1 MEHGNLALQYLLSG
15 ITKGSIYA
23 VVAIGFNLIYS
34 ATGIINFAQGE
45 FVMLGGM
52 VAVTLALYVP
62 LPVAVVGAV
71 AIVALVGC
79 LLELLLFRR
88 LQRHSVL
95 HLIIITIGLSI
106 VIQEVALHIW
116 DEKVRSLPYFTGN
129 EISSVR
135 FLGAA
140 ISPQVLWVLGTVAL
154 VVLGLHIF
162 LRYTLRG
169 RAMRACSSN
178 PDAAMLAGINIP
190 NMRTLSFGL
199 SAALGALAGCVISP
213 MTMTH
218 YEMGGPLAIKGFAA
232 AILGGLGNPMA
243 AVAGGLIVGVLEAVS
258 VSRLPAVYSDVAAFA
273 ILLLV
278 LFVRPHGLFGSPERG
293 QCEGTLSR
301 SSNEPLRD
309 SPVRALPGRGGG
321 RAIRHARDSDGVL
334 SDAAYHG
341 RLLRHRGHGPLP
353 ADGLCGPGVA
363 GARRVLCHRRIHL
376 RRPDHPRLLRVQG
389 CRLGRLAATARICSS
404 RSRTCMATQR

>member
-1 MEHGNLALQYLLSG
+1 MEHGSLALQYLLSG

-52 VAVTLALYVP
+52 VAVTLAHYVP
-62 LPVAVVGAV
+62 LPVAVAGAV
-71 AIVALVGC
+71 VIVALVGC

-106 VIQEVALHIW
+106 VIQEAALHIW

-129 EISSVR
+129 EVSSVR

-154 VVLGLHIF
+154 VVLALHVF
-162 LRYTLRG
+162 LRYTLQG

-178 PDAAMLAGINIP
+178 PDAAMLSGINIP

-243 AVAGGLIVGVLEAVS
+243 AVAGGLLVGVIESAS
-258 VSRLPAVYSDVAAFA
+258 VSRLPAVYNDVAAFA

-278 LFVRPHGLFGSPERG
+278 LFVRPHGLFGSPSAE
-293 QCEGTLSR
+293 S
-301 SSNEPLRD
+301 
-309 SPVRALPGRGGG
+309 VRE
-321 RAIRHARDSDGVL
+321 H
-334 SDAAYHG
+334 
-341 RLLRHRGHGPLP
+341 
-353 ADGLCGPGVA
+353 
-363 GARRVLCHRRIHL
+363 
-376 RRPDHPRLLRVQG
+376 
-389 CRLGRLAATARICSS
+389 
-404 RSRTCMATQR
+404 

>member
-1 MEHGNLALQYLLSG
+1 MDHGPQALQYLLSG

-62 LPVAVVGAV
+62 LPVAVAGAV
-71 AIVALVGC
+71 GIVALVGC
-79 LLELLLFRR
+79 LLELALFRR

-106 VIQEVALHIW
+106 VIQEAALHLW
-116 DEKVRSLPYFTGN
+116 DEKVRSLSYFTGN
-129 EISSVR
+129 EVSSVR

-140 ISPQVLWVLGTVAL
+140 ISPQSLWVLGTVAL
-154 VVLGLHIF
+154 VVLGLHVF

-178 PDAAMLAGINIP
+178 PDAAMLAGVNIL

-243 AVAGGLIVGVLEAVS
+243 AVAGGLLVGVLEAVS
-258 VSRLPAVYSDVAAFA
+258 VSCLPAVYNDVSAFA

-278 LFVRPHGLFGSPERG
+278 LFVRPHGLFGAPCAES
-293 QCEGTLSR
+293 
-301 SSNEPLRD
+301 
-309 SPVRALPGRGGG
+309 VRE
-321 RAIRHARDSDGVL
+321 H
-334 SDAAYHG
+334 
-341 RLLRHRGHGPLP
+341 
-353 ADGLCGPGVA
+353 
-363 GARRVLCHRRIHL
+363 
-376 RRPDHPRLLRVQG
+376 
-389 CRLGRLAATARICSS
+389 
-404 RSRTCMATQR
+404 

>member
-1 MEHGNLALQYLLSG
+1 MEHGSLALQYLLSG

-62 LPVAVVGAV
+62 LPVAVTGAV
-71 AIVALVGC
+71 VIVALVGC
-79 LLELLLFRR
+79 GLELTLFRR

-95 HLIIITIGLSI
+95 HLIIITMGLSI
-106 VIQEVALHIW
+106 VIQEAALHIW

-129 EISSVR
+129 EVSSIR

-140 ISPQVLWVLGTVAL
+140 ISPQVLWVLGSVAL
-154 VVLGLHIF
+154 VVLGLHGF

-190 NMRTLSFGL
+190 NMRTLAFGL
-199 SAALGALAGCVISP
+199 SAALGALAGCAISP

-243 AVAGGLIVGVLEAVS
+243 AVAGGLLVGVIESAS
-258 VSRLPAVYSDVAAFA
+258 VSCLPAVYNDVAAFA

-278 LFVRPHGLFGSPERG
+278 LFVRPHGLFGSPGAE
-293 QCEGTLSR
+293 T
-301 SSNEPLRD
+301 
-309 SPVRALPGRGGG
+309 VRE
-321 RAIRHARDSDGVL
+321 H
-334 SDAAYHG
+334 
-341 RLLRHRGHGPLP
+341 
-353 ADGLCGPGVA
+353 
-363 GARRVLCHRRIHL
+363 
-376 RRPDHPRLLRVQG
+376 
-389 CRLGRLAATARICSS
+389 
-404 RSRTCMATQR
+404 

>member
-1 MEHGNLALQYLLSG
+1 MCRQNVTAQRPGGLADRGFFLNAQRMDNGSLALQYLLSG

-52 VAVTLALYVP
+52 VAVTLAHYVP
-62 LPVAVVGAV
+62 LPVAVAGAV
-71 AIVALVGC
+71 TIVALVGC
-79 LLELLLFRR
+79 VLELALFRR

-106 VIQEVALHIW
+106 VIQEAALHIW

-129 EISSVR
+129 EVSSVR

-154 VVLGLHIF
+154 VVLALHVF
-162 LRYTLRG
+162 LRYTLQG

-178 PDAAMLAGINIP
+178 PDAAMLAGINIA

-243 AVAGGLIVGVLEAVS
+243 AVAGGLLVGVIESAS
-258 VSRLPAVYSDVAAFA
+258 VSRLPAVYNDVAAFA

-278 LFVRPHGLFGSPERG
+278 LFVRPHGLFGSPSAE
-293 QCEGTLSR
+293 S
-301 SSNEPLRD
+301 
-309 SPVRALPGRGGG
+309 VRE
-321 RAIRHARDSDGVL
+321 H
-334 SDAAYHG
+334 
-341 RLLRHRGHGPLP
+341 
-353 ADGLCGPGVA
+353 
-363 GARRVLCHRRIHL
+363 
-376 RRPDHPRLLRVQG
+376 
-389 CRLGRLAATARICSS
+389 
-404 RSRTCMATQR
+404 

>member
-1 MEHGNLALQYLLSG
+1 MDNGSLALQYLLSG

-52 VAVTLALYVP
+52 VAVTLAHYVP
-62 LPVAVVGAV
+62 LPVAVAGAV
-71 AIVALVGC
+71 AIVALAGC
-79 LLELLLFRR
+79 VLELTLFRR

-95 HLIIITIGLSI
+95 HLIIITMGLSI
-106 VIQEVALHIW
+106 VIQEAALHIW

-129 EISSVR
+129 EVSSVR

-154 VVLGLHIF
+154 VVLGLHVF
-162 LRYTLRG
+162 LRYTLQG

-178 PDAAMLAGINIP
+178 PDAAMLSGINIP

-218 YEMGGPLAIKGFAA
+218 YEMGAPLAIKGFAA

-243 AVAGGLIVGVLEAVS
+243 AVAGGLLVGVIESAS
-258 VSRLPAVYSDVAAFA
+258 VSRLPAVYNDVAAFA

-278 LFVRPHGLFGSPERG
+278 LFVRPHGLFGSP
-293 QCEGTLSR
+293 SA
-301 SSNEPLRD
+301 D
-309 SPVRALPGRGGG
+309 SVRE
-321 RAIRHARDSDGVL
+321 H
-334 SDAAYHG
+334 
-341 RLLRHRGHGPLP
+341 
-353 ADGLCGPGVA
+353 
-363 GARRVLCHRRIHL
+363 
-376 RRPDHPRLLRVQG
+376 
-389 CRLGRLAATARICSS
+389 
-404 RSRTCMATQR
+404 